1 MQKTKL
7 TNIAFKGVLIA
18 TFLFSGAIYANE
30 LMTVKEFEDEI
41 KRIDAKQLSHK
52 ERVQALKDLKEIW
65 KLRSELIQEIAQTKI
80 DSAEKE
86 KPPVREQDQQS
97 LEKSAQAKKVAS
109 LKMSLIDIDVENQV
123 YLSEMYT
130 VAGNAIAEMVIDGSK
145 RTIYLNEAVTSKK
158 PLGKRIQITG
168 YDEESVTYRDLT
180 ENKRYT
186 VTTRTPQ
193 DIKNR
198 IDYANQLREEYTKA
212 TLLGTVD
219 VNIATQMLEAE
230 ASHQSGK
237 TVPVSYIPQSFDSA
251 K

>member
-1 MQKTKL
+1 MRKTKL
-7 TNIAFKGVLIA
+7 VNKVIQGALCA
-18 TFLFSGAIYANE
+18 TVVFSGVICAE
-30 LMTVKEFEDEI
+30 GLMSVKEFEDEL
-41 KRIDAKQLSHK
+41 KRIDTQQLAHK

-86 KPPVREQDQQS
+86 TPPAREQDQQS
-97 LEKSAQAKKVAS
+97 QEKTAQAQKVAS
-109 LKMSLIDIDVENQV
+109 LKMNLIDIDVENHV

-130 VAGNAIAEMVIDGSK
+130 VAGNAVAEMVIDGSK
-145 RTIYLNEAVTSKK
+145 RTVYLNEAVTSKK
-158 PLGKRIQITG
+158 RFGKHIQITG
-168 YDEESVTYRDLT
+168 YDEESVTYHDLAA
-180 ENKRYT
+180 NKRYT
-186 VTTRTPQ
+186 VTTRTPL

-219 VNIATQMLEAE
+219 VSIATQMLEAE
-230 ASHQSGK
+230 ASNQSGK
-237 TVPVSYIPQSFDSA
+237 TVPVSYVPQSFDSA